1 MRLFPLIDQH
11 FNEEDMEELRQAL
24 PEGAEKELER
34 LQLAYPEL
42 YAELCG
48 AEVPAL

>member
-1 MRLFPLIDQH
+1 
-11 FNEEDMEELRQAL
+11 MEELRQAL